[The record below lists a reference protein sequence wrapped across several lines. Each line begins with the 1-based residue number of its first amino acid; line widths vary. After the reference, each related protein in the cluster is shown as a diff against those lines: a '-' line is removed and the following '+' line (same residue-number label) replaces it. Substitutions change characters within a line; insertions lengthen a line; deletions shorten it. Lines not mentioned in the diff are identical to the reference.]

1 MVETDVEL
9 AVMKLYFVVF
19 YLAAGD
25 TLPPLLPLEPGPAE
39 APYIFHKKLARPPY
53 LRNHCAL
60 HSKKVKLINL

>member
-25 TLPPLLPLEPGPAE
+25 TLPPLLPRTWPLRGPTH
-39 APYIFHKKLARPPY
+39 F
-53 LRNHCAL
+53 
-60 HSKKVKLINL
+60 S